1 MYPVF
6 KPAYKGH
13 KFLQYAYPGSSPALD
28 GNRGPQHGFLPF
40 PLLHMVVGALE
51 ASASLCYSSAL
62 SLFSSFLS
70 IKYPLS
76 VPLKRRLGFPSP
88 SHHPP
93 GHNDC
98 DPNAALP
105 FWGHGPPISPQY
117 PQQYQNLRSR
127 ILGKNRTQGENSFT
141 NL

>member
-62 SLFSSFLS
+62 SLSSPAFSLLNILSLFLS
-70 IKYPLS
+70 REDLVSLLQVTTHQGTMTVILMQHYHSGAMALQFHHSTLS
-76 VPLKRRLGFPSP
+76 
-88 SHHPP
+88 
-93 GHNDC
+93 NT
-98 DPNAALP
+98 
-105 FWGHGPPISPQY
+105 
-117 PQQYQNLRSR
+117 R
-127 ILGKNRTQGENSFT
+127 I
-141 NL
+141 